1 MKLKYLAA
9 LLMLL
14 SLGCAGEG
22 SSTPTTDGGI
32 TAGSD
37 ADATSSSA
45 AVSDGEELTKVSLT
59 VTGMR

>member
-1 MKLKYLAA
+1 MKLTYLAA

-14 SLGCAGEG
+14 SLGCAGES
-22 SSTPTTDGGI
+22 SSTPTTDGG
-32 TAGSD
+32 TTVDSA

-45 AVSDGEELTKVSLT
+45 DVSDGEELMKVSLN